1 MRRDGEVVGG
11 EVEAVEEGEEGV
23 AVGEGEAGEA
33 VEADEV
39 DRFEQKY
46 NPVVFLFL
54 TRSHCMTMLYVIQAT
69 GPPDSSLTLSSP
81 L

>member
-23 AVGEGEAGEA
+23 AVGEGEVVEA

-39 DRFEQKY
+39 DRLNKNIILWCFFSSH
-46 NPVVFLFL
+46 VL
-54 TRSHCMTMLYVIQAT
+54 TA
-69 GPPDSSLTLSSP
+69 
-81 L
+81 

>member
-33 VEADEV
+33 VEEDVV
-39 DRFEQKY
+39 DRLNKNIILWCFFSSH
-46 NPVVFLFL
+46 VL
-54 TRSHCMTMLYVIQAT
+54 TA
-69 GPPDSSLTLSSP
+69 
-81 L
+81 